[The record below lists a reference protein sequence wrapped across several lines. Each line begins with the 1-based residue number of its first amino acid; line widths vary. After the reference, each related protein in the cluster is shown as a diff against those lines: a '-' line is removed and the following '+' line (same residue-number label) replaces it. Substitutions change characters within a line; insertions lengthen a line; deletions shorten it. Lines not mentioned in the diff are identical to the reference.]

1 MTTKRAQN
9 KARTRK
15 AILDAAVRLFTRYGY
30 ENTSIEQLAK
40 GAGIGKGT
48 VYTYFKTKSDILKAF
63 CEEELEF
70 VHSELAAKTNPD
82 TPFIDQM
89 HTIFFAEFQF
99 IIQNK
104 EFGRILMQE
113 MVFPRS
119 RSMMCTCEN
128 DESPYFAMLFPI
140 IEKAKV
146 KGELQ
151 EDVPALYVAGH
162 FYALLLLVVSSWYLQ
177 RISTMEEASNG
188 MYTLFKQIMVGLTPA
203 DR

>member
-1 MTTKRAQN
+1 MTTKREQN

-15 AILDAAVRLFTRYGY
+15 AILEAAVRLFTKHGY
-30 ENTSIEQLAK
+30 DNTSIEQLAK
-40 GAGIGKGT
+40 SAGIGKGT

-70 VHSELAAKTNPD
+70 VHSELAAKTNPE

-89 HTIFFAEFQF
+89 HTIFFAEFQY

-119 RSMMCTCEN
+119 QSMMCTCDNE
-128 DESPYFAMLFPI
+128 ESSYFAMLFPI
-140 IEKAKV
+140 IEKAKM

-151 EDVPALYVAGH
+151 KDIPPLYVAGH

-177 RISTMEEASNG
+177 RITTMEEASNG
-188 MYTLFKQIMVGLTPA
+188 MYTLFNQIMAGLTPPK
-203 DR
+203 